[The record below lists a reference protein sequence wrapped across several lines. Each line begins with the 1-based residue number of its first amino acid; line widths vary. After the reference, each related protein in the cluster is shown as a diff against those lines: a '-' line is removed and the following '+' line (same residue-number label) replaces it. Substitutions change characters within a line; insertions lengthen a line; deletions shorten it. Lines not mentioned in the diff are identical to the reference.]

1 MKKSLLEVSV
11 VVTTSPAVSDTPT
24 LVKGAFDPGSVVP
37 MVLQPSA
44 FAARAPQS
52 SKTVATAT
60 AKNIERRVEVR
71 ARVKAGEDGST

>member
-37 MVLQPSA
+37 MVLQPSLTLLLLA
-44 FAARAPQS
+44 S
-52 SKTVATAT
+52 SALVVTV
-60 AKNIERRVEVR
+60 
-71 ARVKAGEDGST
+71 